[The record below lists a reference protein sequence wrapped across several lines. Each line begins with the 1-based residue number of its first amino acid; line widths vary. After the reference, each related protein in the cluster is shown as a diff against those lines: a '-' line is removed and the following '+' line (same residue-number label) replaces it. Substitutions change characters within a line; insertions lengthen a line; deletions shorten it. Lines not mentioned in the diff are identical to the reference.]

1 MNSVKEE
8 EKKNDELQTKTI
20 HIYVQQ
26 TRRKNTAL
34 TEMYQTVTFVS
45 GNGKKMHRQRK
56 KIVEKKN

>member
-45 GNGKKMHRQRK
+45 GNGKKNASAKKKNSRK
-56 KIVEKKN
+56 KK